1 MSLCSRLIDLEIP
14 SLKSLNLLKRGAH
27 IAAGE
32 AMGIVTDRPR

>member
-1 MSLCSRLIDLEIP
+1 MSLCSRLIDLELP

-32 AMGIVTDRPR
+32 AMGIMTDRPR